1 MSDYPLIDRLSDE
14 LGYPVLTTDNRE
26 ALTASGTVCL
36 FFSED
41 PKRYPEALDVAV
53 VLPELVTAFAGD
65 FTPVVVSREIDREL
79 QREYGFRQWP
89 ALVFLRDGQY
99 LGAMEKIRDWAEYKD
114 EIPAIL
120 AGSGKRAPG
129 IGIPVTSEPA

>member
-1 MSDYPLIDRLSDE
+1 MSDYPLIDRLTDE
-14 LGYPVLTTDNRE
+14 LGYPLLTADNRE
-26 ALTASGTVCL
+26 ALSTSGTVCL

-53 VLPELVTAFAGD
+53 VLPELVKAFD
-65 FTPVVVSREIDREL
+65 NSFTPVVVARGYDREL

-89 ALVFLRDGQY
+89 ALVFLRDGDY
-99 LGAMEKIRDWAEYKD
+99 LGAIEKIRDWADYKD